1 MEKEKQ
7 NIQDSLKE
15 IKKVMEEETSIEKE
29 KGAKKQ
35 NKEKSNQDFF
45 LLEKI
50 VTSSNQKDQ
59 TFSKNKSIPDIEKK
73 KEIVYKKKNKKN
85 LTHKA
90 KQTSFI
96 KKENRDPIGKV
107 VEKEIKPII
116 KKWINKNLRAFVK
129 SIVIEE
135 MNLISKATQ
144 KRTIK

>member
-15 IKKVMEEETSIEKE
+15 IKKVMEEETIIEKE
-29 KGAKKQ
+29 KGTKKQ
-35 NKEKSNQDFF
+35 NKEKTKPDFF

-50 VTSSNQKDQ
+50 VASSKQKNP
-59 TFSKNKSIPDIEKK
+59 TFSKNKSLPETEKK
-73 KEIVYKKKNKKN
+73 KEFVYKKKNKKN
-85 LTHKA
+85 TTHKA
-90 KQTSFI
+90 KQKNI
-96 KKENRDPIGKV
+96 IRKENKDPIGKV

-135 MNLISKATQ
+135 MNMISKATQ